1 MRGKKLASTDAD
13 ALMMEPGQETA
24 QPSTVTPQRARGATR
39 NVAGTLVVETR
50 RKRSPKWLPRG
61 WPGANR

>member
-24 QPSTVTPQRARGATR
+24 LPSTVAPQRARKSVARTR
-39 NVAGTLVVETR
+39 VVETR
-50 RKRSPKWLPRG
+50 RKRPPKWVPSG